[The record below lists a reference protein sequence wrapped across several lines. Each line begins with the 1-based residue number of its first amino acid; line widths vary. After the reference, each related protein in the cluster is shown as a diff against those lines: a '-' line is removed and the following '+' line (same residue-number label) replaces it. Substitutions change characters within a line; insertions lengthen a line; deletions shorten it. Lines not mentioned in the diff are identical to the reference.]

1 MTASARSKAA
11 QAVECSAARAAFG
24 SAGDGQNGGVVSGSG
39 AGGVGEDR
47 SGVRVRPFVPGDID
61 AYRRWLQPDQDWHRW
76 DGPYFA
82 KLDAGQIDAACA
94 RLAAGLTDGSYA
106 AHSPLQRAVIAAAED
121 PTTILGTVSWH
132 WESQA
137 SDWRRM
143 GLTVYDP
150 ALRGRGI
157 GTAALH
163 IWTDYLFRTTDA
175 VRLDY
180 STWSGNERMLA
191 VGRRLGFTEEA
202 RFRHAREV
210 RGERYDSVVMG
221 VLRREWENRERE
233 AATS

>member
-1 MTASARSKAA
+1 MTTAT
-11 QAVECSAARAAFG
+11 
-24 SAGDGQNGGVVSGSG
+24 GDDII
-39 AGGVGEDR
+39 GESR
-47 SGVRVRPFVPGDID
+47 GIRVRAFRPSDLD
-61 AYRRWLQPDQDWHRW
+61 TYRRWLQPDQDWHRW

-82 KLDAGQIDAACA
+82 KLDAAQIDAVCA
-94 RLAAGLTDGSYA
+94 RLGAALADGSYA
-106 AHSPLQRAVIAAAED
+106 AQVPLPRGVVVDAD
-121 PTTILGTVSWH
+121 DDDTMLGSVSWH
-132 WESQA
+132 WESEE

-157 GTAALH
+157 GTEALR
-163 IWTDYLFRTTDA
+163 IWTGYLFRTTDA

-202 RFRHAREV
+202 RFRDAREV

-221 VLRREWENRERE
+221 VLRREWQ
-233 AATS
+233 ALTS